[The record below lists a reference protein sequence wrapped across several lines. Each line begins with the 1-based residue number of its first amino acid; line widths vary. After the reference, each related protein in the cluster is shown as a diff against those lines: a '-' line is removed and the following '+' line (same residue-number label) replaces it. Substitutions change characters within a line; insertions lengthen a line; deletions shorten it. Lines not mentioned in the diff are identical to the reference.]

1 MKKIFQLI
9 SSVQLGGAEIIAFC
23 LSEHSD
29 QILSQPAEISVI
41 ELYRSKNSY
50 ADQKRKEL
58 AQKTVPVITLH
69 NGSKRVSLLISPIK
83 LCLLIL
89 KEKPSIIHS
98 HTDLPDFVLAV
109 ALKML
114 SLFSVKKPEVIRTIH
129 STQLWR
135 THHTFGRISESAY
148 QDEPVAAVSSYAMT
162 AYEQL
167 RKKYNLPISQNR
179 QIIYN
184 SCKVP
189 SQNPHSFHIDTQKI
203 NIAFCGRFE
212 DYKGMDTLL
221 EIIPEISLSYPG
233 DFLFHLIGDGTYKKK
248 LQQLALQQDNV
259 ILYEPVPNVS
269 TMFHAFDFLFM
280 PSHFEGLTLISIEAS
295 FAGVPVIASFA
306 PGLDETL
313 PENWPLKFHLDRK
326 DELLAIFRN
335 IKDQLYNL
343 KKIREMAFDFVSK
356 KFSMNEMIQSYHQLY
371 TEIL

>member
-135 THHTFGRISESAY
+135 T
-148 QDEPVAAVSSYAMT
+148 Q
-162 AYEQL
+162 
-167 RKKYNLPISQNR
+167 
-179 QIIYN
+179 
-184 SCKVP
+184 
-189 SQNPHSFHIDTQKI
+189 
-203 NIAFCGRFE
+203 
-212 DYKGMDTLL
+212 
-221 EIIPEISLSYPG
+221 
-233 DFLFHLIGDGTYKKK
+233 
-248 LQQLALQQDNV
+248 
-259 ILYEPVPNVS
+259 
-269 TMFHAFDFLFM
+269 
-280 PSHFEGLTLISIEAS
+280 
-295 FAGVPVIASFA
+295 
-306 PGLDETL
+306 
-313 PENWPLKFHLDRK
+313 DRK
-326 DELLAIFRN
+326 S
-335 IKDQLYNL
+335 
-343 KKIREMAFDFVSK
+343 VV
-356 KFSMNEMIQSYHQLY
+356 
-371 TEIL
+371 